1 MTATAATTPA
11 AGPTKVLRRLARRE
25 LHSPRSTAAIL
36 LAVLLVFMIFNTRK
50 RTKQMKA
57 EQEEKATKTV
67 PGVKVLLQGG
77 IYGTIV
83 AYDPEDLDSPA
94 LVEIAPGTIIEVHS
108 QAILRIVEPKDV
120 VVEDA
125 LVDDAIVAEAP
136 VADAPVVAFDERPA
150 AAADA
155 PTLETP
161 EETRARL
168 ERDADNK

>member
-1 MTATAATTPA
+1 MPMEFLLF
-11 AGPTKVLRRLARRE
+11 G
-25 LHSPRSTAAIL
+25 L

-77 IYGTIV
+77 IFGTIV
-83 AYDPEDLDSPA
+83 AYDAEDLDAPA
-94 LVEIAPGTIIEVHS
+94 LVEIAPGTVIEVHS

-120 VVEDA
+120 VVEDVEA
-125 LVDDAIVAEAP
+125 ELDGDAV
-136 VADAPVVAFDERPA
+136 VADAA
-150 AAADA
+150 ASDV
-155 PTLETP
+155 ETV

-168 ERDADNK
+168 DNDSDDKK

>member
-1 MTATAATTPA
+1 MEFLLF
-11 AGPTKVLRRLARRE
+11 G
-25 LHSPRSTAAIL
+25 L

-77 IYGTIV
+77 IFGTIV
-83 AYDPEDLDSPA
+83 AYDAEDLDAPA
-94 LVEIAPGTIIEVHS
+94 LVEIAPGTVIEVHS

-120 VVEDA
+120 VVEDVEA
-125 LVDDAIVAEAP
+125 ELDGDAV
-136 VADAPVVAFDERPA
+136 VADAA
-150 AAADA
+150 ASDV
-155 PTLETP
+155 ETV

-168 ERDADNK
+168 DNDSDDKK

>member
-1 MTATAATTPA
+1 MEFILF
-11 AGPTKVLRRLARRE
+11 G
-25 LHSPRSTAAIL
+25 L

-120 VVEDA
+120 VEEPAVVEDD
-125 LVDDAIVAEAP
+125 VVATET
-136 VADAPVVAFDERPA
+136 DAPAI
-150 AAADA
+150 
-155 PTLETP
+155 ETT

-168 ERDADNK
+168 ERDADDK

>member
-1 MTATAATTPA
+1 MEIILF
-11 AGPTKVLRRLARRE
+11 G
-25 LHSPRSTAAIL
+25 L

-77 IYGTIV
+77 IFGTIV
-83 AYDPEDLDSPA
+83 AYDPEDLDTPA

-120 VVEDA
+120 VV
-125 LVDDAIVAEAP
+125 DD
-136 VADAPVVAFDERPA
+136 VV
-150 AAADA
+150 AADA
-155 PTLETP
+155 VDGDVVTEHVVVDEVAPTAPAFETP

-168 ERDADNK
+168 ERDADDKK

>member
-1 MTATAATTPA
+1 MPMEFLLF
-11 AGPTKVLRRLARRE
+11 G
-25 LHSPRSTAAIL
+25 L

-77 IYGTIV
+77 IFGTIV
-83 AYDPEDLDSPA
+83 AYDPEDLDTPA
-94 LVEIAPGTIIEVHS
+94 LVEIAPGTVIEVHS

-125 LVDDAIVAEAP
+125 DADVDGDDIVE
-136 VADAPVVAFDERPA
+136 DAPAS
-150 AAADA
+150 DA
-155 PTLETP
+155 ETV

-168 ERDADNK
+168 DNDSDDKK

>member
-1 MTATAATTPA
+1 MPMEFILF
-11 AGPTKVLRRLARRE
+11 G
-25 LHSPRSTAAIL
+25 L

-50 RTKQMKA
+50 RTKAMKA

-125 LVDDAIVAEAP
+125 LVQEPVVDGPVDAVDDIAVSKT
-136 VADAPVVAFDERPA
+136 DAPAI
-150 AAADA
+150 
-155 PTLETP
+155 ETT

-168 ERDADNK
+168 ERDADDK

>member
-1 MTATAATTPA
+1 MPMEFLLF
-11 AGPTKVLRRLARRE
+11 G
-25 LHSPRSTAAIL
+25 L

-57 EQEEKATKTV
+57 EQEEKASKTL

-77 IYGTIV
+77 IFGTIV
-83 AYDPEDLDSPA
+83 AYDAEDLDAPA

-120 VVEDA
+120 IVEDA
-125 LVDDAIVAEAP
+125 VADDAALPADDTTPNTAP
-136 VADAPVVAFDERPA
+136 ASGAQA
-150 AAADA
+150 
-155 PTLETP
+155 TSGMETT

-168 ERDADNK
+168 DRDSDDTK

>member
-1 MTATAATTPA
+1 MEILLF
-11 AGPTKVLRRLARRE
+11 G
-25 LHSPRSTAAIL
+25 L

-77 IYGTIV
+77 IFGTIV
-83 AYDPEDLDSPA
+83 AYDPEDLDNPA

-120 VVEDA
+120 VVD
-125 LVDDAIVAEAP
+125 EA
-136 VADAPVVAFDERPA
+136 V
-150 AAADA
+150 AADA
-155 PTLETP
+155 VADDVVADDVIEVETAQVIETP

>member
-1 MTATAATTPA
+1 MPMEFLLF
-11 AGPTKVLRRLARRE
+11 G
-25 LHSPRSTAAIL
+25 L
-36 LAVLLVFMIFNTRK
+36 LAVLLIFMIFNTRK

-120 VVEDA
+120 IVEEPVDVVENDVIETDVVEERA
-125 LVDDAIVAEAP
+125 VDRT
-136 VADAPVVAFDERPA
+136 DAPAI
-150 AAADA
+150 
-155 PTLETP
+155 ETT

-168 ERDADNK
+168 ERDADDK

>member
-1 MTATAATTPA
+1 MPMEFILF
-11 AGPTKVLRRLARRE
+11 G
-25 LHSPRSTAAIL
+25 L

-50 RTKQMKA
+50 RTKAMKA

-67 PGVKVLLQGG
+67 PGVKVLMQGG

-108 QAILRIVEPKDV
+108 QAILRIVEPKDAV
-120 VVEDA
+120 VEESLVADTALDEPVDVVEDD
-125 LVDDAIVAEAP
+125 VV
-136 VADAPVVAFDERPA
+136 VKNTDAPAI
-150 AAADA
+150 
-155 PTLETP
+155 ETT

-168 ERDADNK
+168 ERDADDK

>member
-1 MTATAATTPA
+1 MPMEFLLF
-11 AGPTKVLRRLARRE
+11 G
-25 LHSPRSTAAIL
+25 L

-77 IYGTIV
+77 IFGTIV
-83 AYDPEDLDSPA
+83 AYDAEDLDAPA
-94 LVEIAPGTIIEVHS
+94 LVEIAPGTVIEVHS

-120 VVEDA
+120 VVEDGEA
-125 LVDDAIVAEAP
+125 ELDGDAV
-136 VADAPVVAFDERPA
+136 VADAA
-150 AAADA
+150 ASDV
-155 PTLETP
+155 ETVETV

-168 ERDADNK
+168 DNDSDDKK